1 MTIIRLL
8 PPHGIAPQALILVLH
23 GVGAYAE
30 SMMPLAQHLHRGN
43 PEAAIV
49 IPDGPLPFDL
59 GAGGYQWFSIKGV
72 TDDNR
77 QARITEAKPKV
88 ETIIKQELVHYQ
100 LSHQKLG
107 ICGFSQGAMMALAM
121 ADSPNAPAAT
131 VSIAGRIARP
141 VTPTAGRTSSVM
153 LTHGTADSI
162 VPFTCME
169 EAESAFVAAGYPVQ
183 TLPVAGHG
191 HQISGAQ
198 ARRTS
203 EFFARILPS
212 ARIEQAA

>member
-23 GVGAYAE
+23 GVGTDAA
-30 SMMPLAQHLHRGN
+30 SMQPLARHLQRDN
-43 PEAAIV
+43 PNAAIV
-49 IPDGPLPFDL
+49 IPDAPSPFDL
-59 GAGGYQWFSIKGV
+59 GRSGYQWFSINGV

-77 QARITEAKPKV
+77 QARIAEARPNV
-88 ETIIKQELVHYQ
+88 ETMIAQELARYQ
-100 LSHQKLG
+100 LSHQELG

-141 VTPTAGRTSSVM
+141 VTPAAGRTSRVM
-153 LTHGTADSI
+153 LTHGTADPI
-162 VPFTCME
+162 VPFACME
-169 EAESAFVAAGYPVQ
+169 EAERAFVAAGNPVQ
-183 TLPVAGHG
+183 TSPVPGHG
-191 HQISGAQ
+191 HHISEAQ
-198 ARRTS
+198 AHNVGA
-203 EFFARILPS
+203 FFARTLPS